1 MTDTGLAGS
10 EHYSFTDDGEASR
23 RFELGGVK
31 LRPGHYELIE
41 GQLHL
46 MQQAADEGVVARYVY
61 QLEGV
66 LLTLRMMEAI
76 SAADA
81 DALRLYIH
89 AQLPAA
95 LAALVSVP

>member
-10 EHYSFTDDGEASR
+10 EHYSFTSDEDASR

-31 LRPGHYELIE
+31 LCPGHYELIE

-46 MQQAADEGVVARYVY
+46 MQQAVDEGVAARYVY

-66 LLTLRMMEAI
+66 LLTLRMMEEI
-76 SAADA
+76 SQADA
-81 DALRLYIH
+81 EALRGYI
-89 AQLPAA
+89 QGKLSNA
-95 LAALVSVP
+95 LASLVSVP

>member
-1 MTDTGLAGS
+1 MIDTGLAGS
-10 EHYSFTDDGEASR
+10 EHYSFTDDGDASR
-23 RFELGGVK
+23 RFELSGVQ

-46 MQQAADEGVVARYVY
+46 MRQAADEGVAARYVY

-66 LLTLRMMEAI
+66 LLTLRMMEEI

-81 DALRLYIH
+81 EVLRLYIH
-89 AQLPAA
+89 GQLPAT
-95 LAALVSVP
+95 LAAMVGVP